1 MTSYSDA
8 QLEAMLLDL
17 ESDLVERKRSGADR
31 SGIRRNICA
40 FANDLPGHGRPG
52 LILVGVE
59 DDGTCANISIDDPL
73 LRNLAQMR
81 DDGNILPIPAM
92 EVRKHRLGNCDV
104 AVIEVQPAS
113 APPVRYQG
121 RVWIKVG
128 PTVRQATPDEERQLS
143 ERRRAT
149 DLPFD
154 MRPVGEATL
163 DDLDLDYAKTG
174 LLPQAVAADVLGR
187 NQRPLEEQLRSLR
200 LVSKGHPTW
209 GALLALG
216 KDPQSWL
223 PGAYIQFLRIDG
235 TAITDPI
242 RHQKSLTGRLEDTL
256 RRMEELIEI
265 NVSVRTRI
273 DERSRE
279 HRHPDYPIVALKQL
293 AHNAVMHRSYEGTNA
308 PVQIYWYSDR
318 VEIRSPGGLYGR
330 MNPQNFGKGET
341 DYRNPLVA
349 ELMHHLGFAQR
360 FGLGVPLARR
370 ELAKNGNPEPEF
382 RFEPTLVEVV
392 LRPAR

>member
-1 MTSYSDA
+1 MMSYTDA
-8 QLEAMLLDL
+8 EIEGMLNDL

-31 SGIRRNICA
+31 KGIRRNICA

-52 LILVGVE
+52 LIFVGVE
-59 DDGTCANISIDDPL
+59 DDGTCANISIDDAL

-92 EVRKHRLGNCDV
+92 EVRKRRLGNCDV

-121 RVWIKVG
+121 RVWVKVG
-128 PTVRQATPDEERQLS
+128 PTVRQATPDEERQLA
-143 ERRRAT
+143 ERRRAA

-154 MRPVGEATL
+154 MRPVHDASL
-163 DDLDLDYAKTG
+163 DDLDLDYAQTR
-174 LLPQAVAADVLGR
+174 LLPQAVAADVLEQ
-187 NQRPLEEQLRSLR
+187 NQRPLEQQLRSLR
-200 LVSKGHPTW
+200 LVSQGHPTW

-216 KDPQSWL
+216 KDPQTWR

-235 TAITDPI
+235 TSITEPI
-242 RHQKSLTGRLEDTL
+242 RDQKILTGRLEDVL
-256 RRMEELIEI
+256 RRLDELLEI

-273 DERSRE
+273 DEHARE
-279 HRHPDYPIVALKQL
+279 HRHPDYPVAALKQL
-293 AHNAVMHRSYEGTNA
+293 AYNAVMHRSYEGTNT
-308 PVQIYWYSDR
+308 PIRIYWYSDR
-318 VEIRSPGGLYGR
+318 VEMVSPGGLYGR
-330 MNPQNFGKGET
+330 MNPQNFGTGDT

-360 FGLGVPLARR
+360 FGLGVPLARQ
-370 ELAKNGNPEPEF
+370 ELAKNGNPKPEF
-382 RFEPTLVEVV
+382 RFEPTLVGVV
-392 LRPAR
+392 VRPAA

>member
-1 MTSYSDA
+1 MTTYSDA
-8 QLEAMLLDL
+8 ELDAMLNDL

-52 LILVGVE
+52 LIFVGV
-59 DDGTCANISIDDPL
+59 DNDGSCANIVIDDAL

-92 EVRKHRLGNCDV
+92 EVRKHRLGDCDV

-121 RVWIKVG
+121 RVWVKVG
-128 PTVRQATPDEERQLS
+128 PTVRQATPDEERQLA
-143 ERRRAT
+143 ERRRAA

-154 MRPVGEATL
+154 MRPVRAASL
-163 DDLDLDYAKTG
+163 DDLDLDYAQTR
-174 LLPQAVAADVLGR
+174 LLPQAVAADVLEW
-187 NQRPLEEQLRSLR
+187 NQRPLEQQLRSLR
-200 LVSKGHPTW
+200 LVSQGHPTW

-216 KDPQSWL
+216 RDAQSWL

-235 TAITDPI
+235 TAITDEI
-242 RHQKSLTGRLEDTL
+242 RHQKVLTGRLEDML
-256 RRMEELIEI
+256 RRMEELLEI

-273 DERSRE
+273 DEHSRE
-279 HRHPDYPIVALKQL
+279 HRHPDYPVVALKQF

-330 MNPQNFGKGET
+330 VNPHNFGLGET

-360 FGLGVPLARR
+360 FGLGVPLARK

-382 RFEPTLVEVV
+382 RFEPTQVAVTV
-392 LRPAR
+392 RAAQ

>member
-1 MTSYSDA
+1 MTSYSDVE
-8 QLEAMLLDL
+8 LEAMMQDL
-17 ESDLVERKRSGADR
+17 ESDLVERKGSGADR
-31 SGIRRNICA
+31 SKIRRNICA
-40 FANDLPGHGRPG
+40 LANDLPGHGRPG
-52 LILVGVE
+52 LILVGVA
-59 DDGTCANISIDDPL
+59 DDGTCANVSIDDPL

-81 DDGNILPIPAM
+81 DDGNILPIPSM
-92 EVRKHRLGNCDV
+92 EVRRRRLGNCDV
-104 AVIEVQPAS
+104 AVIEVQPAN

-121 RVWIKVG
+121 RVWVKVG

-143 ERRRAT
+143 ERRRAA

-154 MRPVGEATL
+154 MRPMRDASL
-163 DDLDLDYAKTG
+163 DDLDLDYAQVR
-174 LLPQAVAADVLGR
+174 LLPQAVAADVLGQ
-187 NQRPLEEQLRSLR
+187 NKRPLEQQLRSLR
-200 LVSKGHPTW
+200 LVSQGHPTW

-235 TAITDPI
+235 TGITDPI
-242 RHQKSLTGRLEDTL
+242 RHQKSLTGRLEDML

-265 NVSVRTRI
+265 NVSIRTRI

-293 AHNAVMHRSYEGTNA
+293 AHNAVMHRSYEGTHA
-308 PVQIYWYSDR
+308 PVQLYWYSDR
-318 VEIRSPGGLYGR
+318 IEIRSPGGLYGR
-330 MNPQNFGKGET
+330 MSPRNFGAGET

-360 FGLGVPLARR
+360 FGLGVPLAR
-370 ELAKNGNPEPEF
+370 EALAQNENPEPEF
-382 RFEPTLVEVV
+382 RFQPTLVEVV
-392 LRPAR
+392 VRPSA

>member
-1 MTSYSDA
+1 MTAYSDV
-8 QLEAMLLDL
+8 QLAAMLNDR

-52 LILVGVE
+52 VIVVGVE
-59 DDGTCANISIDDPL
+59 DDGSCANIDIDDAL

-92 EVRKHRLGNCDV
+92 EVRKRRLGHCDV

-121 RVWIKVG
+121 RVWVKVG
-128 PTVRQATPDEERQLS
+128 PTVRQATPDEERRLS
-143 ERRRAT
+143 ERRRAA

-154 MRPVGEATL
+154 MRPAGEATL
-163 DDLDLDYAKTG
+163 DDLDFDYARTG
-174 LLPQAVAADVLGR
+174 LLPRAVAPDVLEQ
-187 NQRPLEEQLRSLR
+187 NQRPLEQQLRSLR
-200 LVSKGHPTW
+200 LVSQGHPTW
-209 GALLALG
+209 GALLGLG

-235 TAITDPI
+235 TAITDEI
-242 RHQKSLTGRLEDTL
+242 RHQKVLTGRLEDML
-256 RRMEELIEI
+256 RRMEELLEI

-279 HRHPDYPIVALKQL
+279 HRHPDYPVVALKQL
-293 AHNAVMHRSYEGTNA
+293 AHNAVMHRGYEGTNA

-360 FGLGVPLARR
+360 FGLGVPLARK

-392 LRPAR
+392 VRPAG